1 MIGKLLKLKVFVNN
15 NKKQGVFAM
24 EVKAKKQDKRE
35 AVYNDYIRDNCK
47 GWIFSGKLVELKG
60 VSMRKKWDR
69 NEFLEIH
76 VGNKIIG

>member
-60 VSMRKKWDR
+60 VREKSETGMNFLKSM
-69 NEFLEIH
+69 
-76 VGNKIIG
+76 